1 MRVTSKGQVTIP
13 KAIRDAYGFLPDT
26 DVEFV
31 VVDGVVTL
39 VKAESTRPD
48 RADRAVAALHGSARP
63 GVTTD
68 DLLALTRAWARPRFL
83 VDSNVL
89 LDHAVSDPTWLPWS
103 RAALTEALPSGPVLI
118 NPMIYAEVA
127 TGYDRV

>member
-1 MRVTSKGQVTIP
+1 MNYWRSRVSEPG
-13 KAIRDAYGFLPDT
+13 
-26 DVEFV
+26 
-31 VVDGVVTL
+31 
-39 VKAESTRPD
+39 
-48 RADRAVAALHGSARP
+48 RA
-63 GVTTD
+63 
-68 DLLALTRAWARPRFL
+68 FL